1 MPPSPTPAKA
11 QFWKLGLGGWR
22 MADAP
27 TVRTVEIKVRKMKN
41 TVGIFPRYQP
51 DLIFFYF
58 VYI

>member
-1 MPPSPTPAKA
+1 
-11 QFWKLGLGGWR
+11 

-58 VYI
+58 VYIYDVFVGAPRNKAIDRYEVT